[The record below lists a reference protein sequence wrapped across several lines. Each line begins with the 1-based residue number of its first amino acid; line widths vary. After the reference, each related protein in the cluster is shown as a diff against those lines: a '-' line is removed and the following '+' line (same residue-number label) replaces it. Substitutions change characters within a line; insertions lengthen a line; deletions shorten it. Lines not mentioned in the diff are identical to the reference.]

1 MKHLTQSFC
10 EGHLPSLSLPSPFL
24 PFFSSLR
31 YIVGWMDTLHV
42 TRSRVSKSFRSSF
55 KHLFGSRVN
64 LWICFFSFFLLS
76 PFLYFFPF
84 PFLLSFSFL
93 LPVLS
98 FPLPSFSILL
108 PLLSFPL
115 HSPFRSFS
123 CPFSFLSPCVSPPF
137 LSHIVQRRPMLG
149 IVEVVAVRSNEF

>member
-64 LWICFFSFFLLS
+64 LWICFFFFLFAFSFPLLFSFSFPPFLLLPSSCPFLSS
-76 PFLYFFPF
+76 PFLFHPSSS
-84 PFLLSFSFL
+84 PFLSSPFT
-93 LPVLS
+93 LPVLFLS
-98 FPLPSFSILL
+98 LFFPLPLRFSSVPL
-108 PLLSFPL
+108 PSSL
-115 HSPFRSFS
+115 
-123 CPFSFLSPCVSPPF
+123 
-137 LSHIVQRRPMLG
+137 MM
-149 IVEVVAVRSNEF
+149 SNVGNSRGCCS